1 MFVNNLMAHLL
12 DSPDDDKLDL
22 LLITIATD
30 PTDGYVRFM
39 RSAEKYG
46 YNVRVIIF
54 LLCNK
59 IWRIDIYSIPRLLEW
74 VWNGKV
80 ATWHIILVE
89 DTRSTC

>member
-54 LLCNK
+54 VLCNE
-59 IWRIDIYSIPRLLEW
+59 I
-74 VWNGKV
+74 
-80 ATWHIILVE
+80 
-89 DTRSTC
+89 